1 MPSTRFNRFSCKIW
15 SIEFSPPDVSI
26 LPLYFYLYVNSSW
39 YDFGQILCTT
49 LLNCMLYSYFADRR
63 LYLIKKYRN
72 TKRVFYISTLQ
83 IHSSFFTC
91 CQGLSCLRR
100 CTSVLHQ
107 STAKTDSQHQTH
119 KTQIQIQ
126 IQLYRNTKKSF
137 IRASQNWLF
146 QHQAHKTQIKIQI
159 DINAEIQRYR
169 NTEIQQKLSIRAL
182 QKLSHNTLQQNV

>member
-1 MPSTRFNRFSCKIW
+1 
-15 SIEFSPPDVSI
+15 
-26 LPLYFYLYVNSSW
+26 
-39 YDFGQILCTT
+39 
-49 LLNCMLYSYFADRR
+49 MLYSYFADRR

-126 IQLYRNTKKSF
+126 IQLYRNTKIQKKPSSEHRK
-137 IRASQNWLF
+137 IDVTTPSTQNPNTNPDTN
-146 QHQAHKTQIKIQI
+146 KC
-159 DINAEIQRYR
+159 R
-169 NTEIQQKLSIRAL
+169 NTEVQKHRKTQYQSTA
-182 QKLSHNTLQQNV
+182 NLQQNF

>member
-1 MPSTRFNRFSCKIW
+1 
-15 SIEFSPPDVSI
+15 
-26 LPLYFYLYVNSSW
+26 
-39 YDFGQILCTT
+39 
-49 LLNCMLYSYFADRR
+49 MLYSYFADRR

-126 IQLYRNTKKSF
+126 IQ
-137 IRASQNWLF
+137 
-146 QHQAHKTQIKIQI
+146 
-159 DINAEIQRYR
+159 INAEIQRYR
-169 NTEIQQKLSIRAL
+169 ITSITSITPITLITLITPITSITKKNQGPKLKANHKSH
-182 QKLSHNTLQQNV
+182 QSHQSHFWSELSHKEPLVNVLGDFDVCN